1 MADDLLH
8 ARPKFNIGQSSLS
21 VGPIAYGC
29 WRFAG
34 TEVAPAQAKIE
45 AALACGMTL
54 IDTAD
59 IYGKGSPGGFGSAE
73 ELLGEVLKAQ
83 PGLRYDMV
91 LASKGG
97 IWPGTPYNS
106 SKAYLTTA
114 CEKSL
119 NRLNTETIDLYQ
131 IHRPDLLTPMAEVA
145 EALSALRSQGKIRE
159 AGVSNFTPSQFRAL
173 QAHLDFPLAS
183 QQPEFSALEL
193 SPVFDGTLDL
203 CQEFGALALAWSPL
217 GGGRLMT
224 GQADTAEGQTR
235 LDNVI
240 KALDDIA
247 EKNNTDRAAA
257 ALAFTM
263 VHPAGVIPI
272 IGTQTPARITE
283 AARAAKVK
291 ISRTD
296 WYGVLQAS
304 IGARLP

>member
-8 ARPKFNIGQSSLS
+8 ARPKFNVGQSSLS

-34 TEVAPAQAKIE
+34 TEVKPAQAKIE

-59 IYGKGSPGGFGSAE
+59 IYGKGTPGGFGSAE
-73 ELLGEVLKAQ
+73 ELLGDVLKAQ

-97 IWPGTPYNS
+97 IWPDTPYNS
-106 SKAYLTTA
+106 SKPYLMAA

-119 NRLNTETIDLYQ
+119 KRLKTETIDLYQ
-131 IHRPDLLTPMAEVA
+131 IHRPDLLTPMEEVA

-173 QAHLDFPLAS
+173 QAHMDFPLAS

-193 SPVFDGTLDL
+193 SPIFDGTLDQ

-224 GQADTAEGQTR
+224 GQANTAEDQER
-235 LDNVI
+235 LDNTI
-240 KALDDIA
+240 KALDVIA

-272 IGTQTPARITE
+272 IGTQTPARIKE
-283 AARAAKVK
+283 AANAAKVK
-291 ISRTD
+291 MSRSD
-296 WYGVLQAS
+296 WYDVIQAS
-304 IGARLP
+304 MGAKLP